1 MLSRA
6 ILKEIPA
13 NSFTVLC
20 KSSDWFLFDG
30 KMIGCS
36 IVGLQLMELNLVTT
50 FLKYVSFK
58 KHFHTSKTKLF

>member
-50 FLKYVSFK
+50 FLK
-58 KHFHTSKTKLF
+58 